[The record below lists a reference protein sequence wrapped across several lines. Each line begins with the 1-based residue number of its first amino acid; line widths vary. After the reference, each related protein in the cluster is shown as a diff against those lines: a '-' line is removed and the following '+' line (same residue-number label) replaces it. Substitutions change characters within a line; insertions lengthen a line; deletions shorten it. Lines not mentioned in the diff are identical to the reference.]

1 MRILRKYFLLLC
13 VCCCC
18 LTARAQT
25 GQDARVANN
34 LSHLGVRAFAQDSLG
49 NMWIATLAGL
59 DRYNGY
65 EYEHFV
71 HVPGDEN
78 TIRNDFVFSL
88 LADGDLIWIG
98 TAYGV
103 DRYNVRS
110 GQITRVPGTQ
120 TPAYQLYKDH
130 SGCIRVASVWGLGS
144 LNAAQDSIVYRTDFG
159 SVNQVWE
166 DSYNRLWLGTDSGLL
181 MEEGPV
187 QYTLPDSRKVRCCYA
202 ASQGHWWLGTDAGI
216 VMFDPVTGSFSLPGG
231 PFRTGTSLQ
240 KDQINFICEVAPMQ
254 LLIGTAWDGVWFYDM
269 MSQALSHNQPSK
281 YNPWP
286 SPELNCCYID
296 RQGNAWIG
304 TYDKGF
310 VVAGKQSDLFNE
322 DKKLSIPF
330 ENKFVTR
337 IVEDKHHY
345 RWIATRYDG
354 LYRYSPDGVLDKI
367 DLSGVQPSGGDYL
380 EGIFVDSQERLWLA
394 FEGRLC
400 LARTSGTK
408 ALGLASFPLD
418 HVRCI
423 KEDASHTVWIGA
435 WSGIYSYDNTT
446 PAPKR
451 LESNDIVNISDI
463 LPLKDGRILF
473 SAYAWDVFYL
483 KEGIPWQ
490 TDIPEG
496 ARDMIHNVITMTQD
510 SRGRIWMGSYG
521 YGLLCLDEDKY
532 LRLTVKD
539 GLPDNNILSFQE
551 DFSGNMWV
559 STFHGIARIS
569 LQDDLQDAEIQDFP
583 GLQYHEKSGCRSSD
597 GLVFFGGNHGLTF
610 FDPKSLSATRQ
621 CPTIH
626 LEDLK
631 IWGQSVRPAQKGS
644 VLKQTLAYTDRI
656 TLDHRQRSFSIDF
669 AGNDFFSSNNLTYKY
684 RLKGFDK
691 DWVDAG
697 TYRRASYSNLHPG
710 DYTFEAVAIGEDGVE
725 SPDPARL
732 QIHVKQ
738 VPWFSWWAILLYLL
752 LFSLLAWLLLR
763 SAMNARL
770 ARERA
775 ELERSEKERE
785 REMSNMKTVFF
796 TNISHELRTPLTL
809 ITAPLEKLLAK
820 PGQDENTTSLLE
832 GIHRNSSRMMM
843 LINQLMDFSKI
854 ENGVY
859 SLGVKYADIIPI
871 LHDTV
876 SSFSFLAEKQGISL
890 SFAPHRPSEYM
901 WVDEDKLVKIMDN
914 LLSNALKY
922 TPSGGIVEVRTALMD
937 DPGAYGVDAGDYL
950 EISVLDTG
958 RGVPEDKLDELFVRY
973 RKVGGRD
980 GRKPDYSGNGIGLHY
995 TRNMVEKHH
1004 GKITARIRPAGGMN
1018 FSFVLP
1024 LEDVYLDTEKVLGE
1038 SAPQETSYIRHVRP
1052 LPETNVR
1059 HSVMVVEDNA
1069 ELRGFLVSLLG
1080 EQYTVMEA
1088 ADGAQA
1094 WQALKQDQPELVV
1107 SDVIMPGLSGYE
1119 LCSKIKESP
1128 RMCHIMVVL
1137 LTAKTSHEEQI
1148 EGLES
1153 GADAYICKPFH
1164 ADYLSKTIQNL
1175 LHTKEILKQYFTL
1188 PSFAS
1193 GSVSDMDLPETDK
1206 SFLEKLTAIM
1216 EANLD
1221 NPDLNVDLLARQM
1234 GYSRTAFYL
1243 KVKRLT
1249 GSAPNDMVLGYRF
1262 KAAAEAIRSTRT
1274 SLSDIAEKTGFGSYS
1289 YFSKAFKKH
1298 FGVSPKE
1305 YRTKD

>member
-1 MRILRKYFLLLC
+1 M
-13 VCCCC
+13 
-18 LTARAQT
+18 
-25 GQDARVANN
+25 ANN

-65 EYEHFV
+65 EFEHFV
-71 HVPGDEN
+71 HIPGDEH

-110 GQITRVPGTQ
+110 GQITRVPGAQ
-120 TPAYQLYKDH
+120 TPAYQLYKDRA
-130 SGCIRVASVWGLGS
+130 GRLRVSSVWGLGT
-144 LNAAQDSIVYRTDFG
+144 LDAAQDSIIYRNDLG
-159 SVNQVWE
+159 AVNQVWE
-166 DSYNRLWLGTDSGLL
+166 DSYNRLWLGTDRGLVR
-181 MEEGPV
+181 EEGAIL
-187 QYTLPDSRKVRCCYA
+187 YNLPGNRKVRCCYMD
-202 ASQGHWWLGTDAGI
+202 SQGQWWLGTDSGI
-216 VMFDPVTGSFSLPGG
+216 VLFDPVTGSCRTPDG
-231 PFRTGTSLQ
+231 PVSTEAALQ
-240 KDQINFICEVAPMQ
+240 SDQINFICEVAPMQ
-254 LLIGTAWDGVWFYDM
+254 LLIGTAWDGVWFYDIV
-269 MSQALSHNQPSK
+269 SQSLSHNQPSK
-281 YNPWP
+281 YNPGP
-286 SPELNCCYID
+286 SAELNCCYLD
-296 RQGNAWIG
+296 KQGNAWIG
-304 TYDKGF
+304 TYDRGF
-310 VVAGKQSDLFNE
+310 IVAGKQSDLFNE
-322 DKKLSIPF
+322 DKALSKPL

-337 IVEDKHHY
+337 VVEDGSGNL
-345 RWIATRYDG
+345 WIATRYDG
-354 LYRYSPDGVLDKI
+354 LYRYSPSGRLEKI
-367 DLSGVQPSGGDYL
+367 DISAVQPSGGDYL
-380 EGIFVDSQERLWLA
+380 EGVFVDSHDRLWLF
-394 FEGRLC
+394 FEGQLS
-400 LARTSGTK
+400 LAR
-408 ALGLASFPLD
+408 ALGGKAQKMATFPLV

-423 KEDASHTVWIGA
+423 KEDSSGNIWIGA
-435 WSGIYSYDNTT
+435 WNGMYQFGDNT
-446 PAPKR
+446 PQPVKV
-451 LESNDIVNISDI
+451 ENNNVVNISDI

-473 SAYAWDVFYL
+473 SSYAWDVFYL
-483 KEGIPWQ
+483 KDDDLYQ
-490 TDIPEG
+490 TDIPDEG
-496 ARDMIHNVITMTQD
+496 RDMIHNVITMAQD
-510 SRGRIWMGSYG
+510 LRGRIWLGSYG
-521 YGLLCLDEDKY
+521 YGLLCWDGDKV
-532 LRLTVKD
+532 LRLTSAD
-539 GLPDNNILSFQE
+539 GLPDNNILSFQQ
-551 DFSGNMWV
+551 DFSGSMWV

-569 LQDDLQDAEIQDFP
+569 LQDDLQDAEIQVFP

-631 IWGQSVRPAQKGS
+631 IWGQSVRPAPKGS

-656 TLDHRQRSFSIDF
+656 SLDHRQRSFAIDF

-859 SLGVKYADIIPI
+859 SLGVKYADVIPI
-871 LHDTV
+871 LHETF
-876 SSFSFLAEKQGISL
+876 SSFSFVAEKKGISL

-901 WVDEDKLVKIMDN
+901 WVDEDKIVKILDN
-914 LLSNALKY
+914 LLSNALKH
-922 TPSGGIVEVRTALMD
+922 TPPGGIVEVRTAAVD
-937 DPGAYGVDAGDYL
+937 DAGIYGLEDGRYL

-973 RKVGGRD
+973 RKIEGRD
-980 GRKPDYSGNGIGLHY
+980 GRRPDYSGNGIGLHY
-995 TRNMVEKHH
+995 TKNMVEKHH
-1004 GKITARIRPAGGMN
+1004 GKITARLRPTGGMN

-1024 LEDVYLDTEKVLGE
+1024 LDDVYAEGEKVLGE
-1038 SAPQETSYIRHVRP
+1038 VAPQPAITPKAESLETASSGERTV
-1052 LPETNVR
+1052 L
-1059 HSVMVVEDNA
+1059 VVEDNA
-1069 ELRGFLVSLLG
+1069 ELRDFLVGLLN
-1080 EQYTVMEA
+1080 EQYHVLEA
-1088 ADGAQA
+1088 ADGAKA
-1094 WQALKQDQPELVV
+1094 WQMLQDNQPELVV

-1119 LCSKIKESP
+1119 LCAKIKESQ
-1128 RMCHIMVVL
+1128 RLCHILVIL

-1164 ADYLSKTIQNL
+1164 ADFLLRTIQNL
-1175 LHTKEILKQYFTL
+1175 LHTKDVLKQYFTL
-1188 PSFAS
+1188 PSYAA
-1193 GSVSDMDLPETDK
+1193 GAVSEMDLPETDK
-1206 SFLEKLTAIM
+1206 AFLEKLTSIM
-1216 EANLD
+1216 EANLA
-1221 NPDLNVDLLARQM
+1221 NPDLNVDLIARQM

-1249 GSAPNDMVLGYRF
+1249 GTAPNDMVLAYRF
-1262 KAAAEAIRSTRT
+1262 KAAAEAIRGTRT

-1305 YRTKD
+1305 YRIKE